1 MSFHL
6 ALYSA
11 SIASA
16 AANQQVAQ
24 LGDAVI
30 ATSVNGYLVN
40 GACPNLMRV
49 AGVGN
54 ILSRFQLSSAS
65 IRRFTPWDMNP
76 PNTGTVIESPA
87 RAIHLENTPFALSTN
102 EELDAYV
109 TNSAATATQTTVAVW
124 FCDGPIRPV
133 SNNGIFTVH
142 WTASVTLTANA
153 WTAVTMSLDNGIPA
167 GTYAIVGS
175 RCKSAGGLFHRF
187 VPRGGAQ
194 PFRPGTFMIQ
204 GFDNYSLDM
213 DRFGGLGQWMQFTN
227 TTPPLVEIFSGSA
240 DTAEEGFLDLLQVG

>member
-11 SIASA
+11 SISSA

-40 GACPNLMRV
+40 AACPFLMRV

-54 ILSRFQLSSAS
+54 VMSRFQLSSPS
-65 IRRFTPWDMNP
+65 IRRFVPWDMNP

-87 RAIHLENTPFALSTN
+87 RCIHLETSPFALSVN
-102 EELDAYV
+102 EELDAYT
-109 TNSAATATQTTVAVW
+109 TNSSASATQTTVAAW

-133 SNNGIFTVH
+133 NNAGMFTVH
-142 WTASVTLTANA
+142 WTASTTLTANA
-153 WTAVTMSLDNGIPA
+153 WTAVSMSLDNGIPS

-187 VPRGGAQ
+187 VPRGGSSAL
-194 PFRPGTFMIQ
+194 RPGTFMIQ
-204 GFDNYSLDM
+204 AFDNYSLDM
-213 DRFGGLGQWMQFTN
+213 DRFGNLGEFMRFTN
-227 TTPPLVEIFSGSA
+227 TTPPQVEIFSGSA
-240 DTAEEGFLDLLQVG
+240 DTSEEGFLDLLQVG